1 MGVFTFRLECY
12 LLIKWIA
19 RKKKKKKT
27 REGGR
32 KRIRGMEGERER
44 DL

>member
-1 MGVFTFRLECY
+1 MEFLPFRLECY

-32 KRIRGMEGERER
+32 KRIGGMEGERER